1 MTVKEAMEEI
11 KTAENLSKTLDKMAE
26 DVTDE
31 RKEYSLER
39 ASMMLQ
45 TYAAM
50 IKDMQVVRG

>member
-1 MTVKEAMEEI
+1 MEEI
-11 KTAENLSKTLDKMAE
+11 KTAENLSKTLDEMAE